1 MNKSKR
7 KVFKQF
13 LKDNEALDKFKAEVK
28 DQYGESFKKYC
39 STVPYANAVTAIGWS
54 RNLTYWINLDA
65 KWEKQCITNS

>member
-28 DQYGESFKKYC
+28 DQYGESFKEYC
-39 STVPYANAVTAIGWS
+39 STVPYTTAVKSIGWNKD
-54 RNLTYWINLDA
+54 RTYWINLYN
-65 KWEKQCITNS
+65 KWEKQCTTNS